1 MSTDQRLRDA
11 GFELWIDQ
19 RLSCNR
25 CIKKQELFV
34 FPGPSGWLAADPTL
48 GYGYMELLAW
58 RFVGI
63 KCRSSKAL
71 ASFDTGWS
79 RCLRRMLKETQYLQS
94 SVFSA
99 V

>member
-34 FPGPSGWLAADPTL
+34 FPDPSGWLAADLAL
-48 GYGYMELLAW
+48 GYGGMKLLACKW
-58 RFVGI
+58 VGI
-63 KCRSSKAL
+63 NAGVVKQLLVPC
-71 ASFDTGWS
+71 
-79 RCLRRMLKETQYLQS
+79 
-94 SVFSA
+94 VF
-99 V
+99 